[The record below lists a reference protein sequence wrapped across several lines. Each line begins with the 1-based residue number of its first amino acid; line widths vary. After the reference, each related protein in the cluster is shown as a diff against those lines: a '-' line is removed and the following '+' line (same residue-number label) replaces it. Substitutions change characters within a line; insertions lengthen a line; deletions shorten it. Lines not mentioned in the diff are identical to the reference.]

1 MTPLPIEPPAELP
14 LWKGRRGVINTVM
27 CCVLALPCAYALWAF
42 AERSVIV
49 PVCTAYASAH
59 GLTYTDFKLTGVK
72 QADTVVCLF
81 ARANGASQEVHLNEL
96 VSFFTDAWVGF
107 ALSLEITIPAFA
119 VLLALVRVALYRR
132 TTAAA

>member
-1 MTPLPIEPPAELP
+1 MTPLPIDPPAELP
-14 LWKGRRGVINTVM
+14 LWKGRRGVINAVM

-49 PVCTAYASAH
+49 PACTTYASAH

-72 QADTVVCLF
+72 QADTVVCLL
-81 ARANGASQEVHLNEL
+81 AQANGASQEVHLNEL

-107 ALSLEITIPAFA
+107 ALSLEITVPAFA
-119 VLLALVRVALYRR
+119 VLLALLRVGWYRR
-132 TTAAA
+132 TNSLA